1 MALVGALAQGDPVL
15 LLWVLAV
22 ISVITRGDPLFLL
35 REMALMGVLT
45 CGDPG
50 RFRVAALLVLHII
63 VCCLHRNGVNPNP
76 FRAHLYFLAP
86 VSSYM
91 AGCVFVPQVSG
102 QLSKEPHIWAL
113 RLFADCG
120 SVSQR
125 VLHLT
130 LCLFAG
136 SGSAGLWCARA
147 SAWASHPP
155 FSGPP
160 CWSGMHGSA
169 TTTGASTSRRASPS
183 CIGTSM
189 SAGASSSGTS
199 TLPRMLLAF
208 MALQFFLFVPP
219 SRTHAVGDF
228 GISTSSPC
236 VFLLECM
243 RLAFMA
249 FQHILCVPPTKT
261 HTLGVHG
268 TPTSSLVVP
277 LPEHMRLASL
287 VYQRPLH
294 VCPLLQRMRLAFM
307 ASAAYQIEIVLRQ
320 CVNGLKAN
328 WQEARLYRRMRKA
341 VLREW
346 SRLAQV
352 GDMHKLRW

>member
-50 RFRVAALLVLHII
+50 RCFRPAFQRA
-63 VCCLHRNGVNPNP
+63 
-76 FRAHLYFLAP
+76 AHLGAAFIRRLWFSFPKSPTLDA
-86 VSSYM
+86 
-91 AGCVFVPQVSG
+91 VF
-102 QLSKEPHIWAL
+102 I
-113 RLFADCG
+113 R
-120 SVSQR
+120 
-125 VLHLT
+125 
-130 LCLFAG
+130 
-136 SGSAGLWCARA
+136 
-147 SAWASHPP
+147 
-155 FSGPP
+155 
-160 CWSGMHGSA
+160 
-169 TTTGASTSRRASPS
+169 
-183 CIGTSM
+183 
-189 SAGASSSGTS
+189 
-199 TLPRMLLAF
+199 
-208 MALQFFLFVPP
+208 
-219 SRTHAVGDF
+219 RTHAVGDF